1 VPHTDGWLVRWVR
14 ALAAEPG
21 DGNTDIRPRLAPASA
36 DFTPRLL
43 LALGTHPLPPPRRLP
58 PPVRPNPHW
67 LPGLLTTLALV
78 LICLTTA
85 TAQGVLPAPW
95 ADESPSGRGA
105 TQERW
110 TAAGR
115 LRLQVGAEGLLF
127 APSDRRRLLAV
138 GEGGVE
144 AWDVA
149 DAARPR
155 RVYVSRMPDL
165 GTVTALG
172 VDAGRRRV
180 LAASDEQLVTWDARL
195 GVLPWLESAP
205 EVRDVKALRKRTES
219 LDLVV
224 RRSRTLTVLQ
234 EAATNGSAREGFMT
248 TASFPEGAHAAQ
260 FSPDGNTLALADDL
274 GNVQLWDLSRNYE
287 PTPRGRALNTGA
299 RRPRAVVFSADAA
312 LLAVIGEDEVVR
324 LWDIRHPERPR
335 HLGSP
340 AQLPARSVAFS
351 ADARLVATAGADGR
365 VSLWWR

>member
-115 LRLQVGAEGLLF
+115 LRLQVGAGGLLF

-155 RVYVSRMPDL
+155 RASVSRVPGL
-165 GTVTALG
+165 GAVSAVG
-172 VDAGRRRV
+172 VDADGRAV
-180 LAASDEQLVTWDARL
+180 LATCDGQLVTWEAGL
-195 GVLPWLESAP
+195 EVPPWLESTP
-205 EVRDVKALRKRTES
+205 EVGDVKALRQHAES
-219 LDLVV
+219 LGLVV
-224 RRSRTLTVLQ
+224 RRSQGLTVLQ
-234 EAATNGSAREGFMT
+234 EATADGGGFMT

-299 RRPRAVVFSADAA
+299 RRPRAVAFSADAA